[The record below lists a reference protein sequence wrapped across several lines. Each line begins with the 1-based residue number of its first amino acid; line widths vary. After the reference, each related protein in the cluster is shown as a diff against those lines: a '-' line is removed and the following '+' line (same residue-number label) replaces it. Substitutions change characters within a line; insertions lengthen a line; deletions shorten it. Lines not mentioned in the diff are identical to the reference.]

1 MKFPHILIST
11 FSLFVALS
19 AGGVY
24 ADNHKLAATH
34 DDKAKTEA
42 HEHEAEGH
50 EEHGAHEHGAA
61 TLSFAAGA
69 EGLEIM
75 LESPAANIVG
85 FEHAASTDEDK
96 KKLADAKAKLEAGA
110 DLFSINPEAECTLKT
125 AEVVSALLGS
135 AEVAE
140 KDADHDHEDKDKGKE
155 EHADHADD
163 DHKEGETHNDMDVTW
178 TFACAKPAELKEV
191 TTKLFAAFPDGFQKV
206 KAEWV
211 TDKGAS
217 AQEMDKDGTLKL
229 N

>member
-1 MKFPHILIST
+1 MTFPHALIST
-11 FSLFVALS
+11 LSLLVTLS
-19 AGGVY
+19 AGSVY
-24 ADNHKLAATH
+24 ADDHKHAATH

-61 TLSFAAGA
+61 TLSLAVGD
-69 EGLEIM
+69 EGMEIM

-96 KKLADAKAKLEAGA
+96 QKLADAKARLEAGA

-125 AEVVSALLGS
+125 AEVVSTLLGN
-135 AEVAE
+135 AEAE
-140 KDADHDHEDKDKGKE
+140 KE
-155 EHADHADD
+155 EHAKHDHEEGE
-163 DHKEGETHNDMDVTW
+163 KEGETHNDMDVTW
-178 TFACAKPAELKEV
+178 SFACAKPAELKEV
-191 TTKLFAAFPDGFQKV
+191 TTKLFAAFPEGLQKV

-217 AQEMDKDGTLKL
+217 SQELDKDSTLKL

>member
-11 FSLFVALS
+11 LSLFVALS

-24 ADNHKLAATH
+24 ADDHKHETH

-61 TLSFAAGA
+61 TLSFAAGV

-96 KKLADAKAKLEAGA
+96 KKLADAKAKLEAGS
-110 DLFSINPEAECTLKT
+110 DLFSINSEAECTLKS
-125 AEVVSALLGS
+125 AEVVSTLLGN
-135 AEVAE
+135 AEATAV

-155 EHADHADD
+155 EHADHD
-163 DHKEGETHNDMDVTW
+163 DHDHKDGETHNDMDVTW

-191 TTKLFAAFPDGFQKV
+191 TTKLFAAFPEGFQKV

-217 AQEMDKDGTLKL
+217 AQELDKDATLKL

>member
-24 ADNHKLAATH
+24 ADDHKLAATH

-61 TLSFAAGA
+61 TLSFAAGV

-96 KKLADAKAKLEAGA
+96 KKLADAKAKLEAGS
-110 DLFSINPEAECTLKT
+110 DLFSINPEAECTLKS
-125 AEVVSALLGS
+125 AEVVSALLGN
-135 AEVAE
+135 AE
-140 KDADHDHEDKDKGKE
+140 KAKE
-155 EHADHADD
+155 EHADHADH
-163 DHKEGETHNDMDVTW
+163 DHKDGETHNDMDVTW

-191 TTKLFAAFPDGFQKV
+191 TTKLFAAFPEGFQKV

-217 AQEMDKDGTLKL
+217 AQELDKDATLKL

>member
-1 MKFPHILIST
+1 MKLENNMKFPHAFISIA
-11 FSLFVALS
+11 SLLVALS
-19 AGGVY
+19 ASGVY
-24 ADNHKLAATH
+24 ADDHKPEAH

-61 TLSFAAGA
+61 TLSIAAGA

-96 KKLADAKAKLEAGA
+96 QKLADAKARLEAGA
-110 DLFSINPEAECTLKT
+110 DLFSINPEAECTFKS
-125 AEVVSALLGS
+125 AEVVSALLGN
-135 AEVAE
+135 AETAKE
-140 KDADHDHEDKDKGKE
+140 DADH
-155 EHADHADD
+155 
-163 DHKEGETHNDMDVTW
+163 DHKEGETHSDMDVAW
-178 TFACAKPAELKEV
+178 TFACTKPAELKEV
-191 TTKLFAAFPDGFQKV
+191 TTKLFAAFPEGFQKV

-217 AQEMDKDGTLKL
+217 AQELDKDGVIKL